1 MIIMLEKMSDEDID
15 AIREILNIGIG
26 RSAQMLNRITKS
38 HITLSIP
45 EVRVC
50 DVTNLKEGM
59 EKSLDDNSATVKLE
73 FNGIF
78 SGITAVA
85 FPKDSAAKLVMA
97 MTGEEA
103 GTPELDSL
111 RIETLKEVGNIM
123 INGVMGSISNIL
135 KAHLEYAVPAY
146 AEESIISL
154 LSTNRKAYDEHILM
168 ATACFRIKDMDV
180 EGNIFMVLEIGSLK
194 ILIDNITKV

>member
-1 MIIMLEKMSDEDID
+1 MLEKMSDEDID